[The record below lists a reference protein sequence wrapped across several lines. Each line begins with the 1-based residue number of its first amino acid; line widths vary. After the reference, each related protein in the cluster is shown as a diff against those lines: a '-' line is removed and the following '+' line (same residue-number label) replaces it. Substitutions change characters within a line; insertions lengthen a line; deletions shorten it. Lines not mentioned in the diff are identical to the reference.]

1 VYNVCSVIPVSL
13 ASAETSAFSGGIM
26 RRTSASFL
34 SAE

>member
-1 VYNVCSVIPVSL
+1 MPVSL
-13 ASAETSAFSGGIM
+13 ASADTSAFSVGIM